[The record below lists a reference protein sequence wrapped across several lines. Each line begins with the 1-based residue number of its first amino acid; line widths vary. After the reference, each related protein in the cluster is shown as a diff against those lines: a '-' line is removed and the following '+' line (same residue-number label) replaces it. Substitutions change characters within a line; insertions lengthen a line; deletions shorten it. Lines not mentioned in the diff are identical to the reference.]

1 MRTKPQVIISRT
13 SPTKNGQDNS
23 KQAIIDLL
31 QERIEEQKKEID
43 VKNNQIATLQEQLTN
58 SQKLLAMEKQEKQL
72 LLESGNAR
80 DKPKKSMVEKFF
92 DIFKKNNNESEM

>member
-1 MRTKPQVIISRT
+1 
-13 SPTKNGQDNS
+13 
-23 KQAIIDLL
+23 
-31 QERIEEQKKEID
+31 
-43 VKNNQIATLQEQLTN
+43 
-58 SQKLLAMEKQEKQL
+58 MEKQEKQL

>member
-1 MRTKPQVIISRT
+1 M
-13 SPTKNGQDNS
+13 
-23 KQAIIDLL
+23 

-80 DKPKKSMVEKFF
+80 DKPKKSIFEKII
-92 DIFKKNNNESEM
+92 DIFRGNNAES

>member
-1 MRTKPQVIISRT
+1 MLSRTKF
-13 SPTKNGQDNS
+13 GQDNS
-23 KQAIIDLL
+23 TQVIIDLL
-31 QERIEEQKKEID
+31 NARIEEQKKEID

-80 DKPKKSMVEKFF
+80 DKPKKNIFEKFIN
-92 DIFKKNNNESEM
+92 IFKNDSNESEM

>member
-1 MRTKPQVIISRT
+1 MREQ
-13 SPTKNGQDNS
+13 
-23 KQAIIDLL
+23 
-31 QERIEEQKKEID
+31 IEEQKKEID

-80 DKPKKSMVEKFF
+80 DKPKKNIFEKFI
-92 DIFKKNNNESEM
+92 DIFKNNNESEM